1 MHLKDVSRDIAIF
14 NGLATL
20 ISIQNNSLNLWSF
33 KMYESKKQRLDSL
46 QYVQSML
53 GQLRQ
58 MADAER
64 CDMLS
69 YLIEMAYVECSDI
82 VRGDRPSRV
91 SEEKRRAAA

>member
-1 MHLKDVSRDIAIF
+1 MF
-14 NGLATL
+14 EG
-20 ISIQNNSLNLWSF
+20 
-33 KMYESKKQRLDSL
+33 KQHRSQSL
-46 QYVQSML
+46 QYIQSML

-58 MADAER
+58 MSDAER

-91 SEEKRRAAA
+91 NEEKRRSAA

>member
-1 MHLKDVSRDIAIF
+1 MFD
-14 NGLATL
+14 N
-20 ISIQNNSLNLWSF
+20 
-33 KMYESKKQRLDSL
+33 KKQRLESL

-82 VRGDRPSRV
+82 VRGDRPLRV
-91 SEEKRRAAA
+91 AEQKRHSAA